1 MKSLDKINLDAI
13 TIAPFL
19 SSGYANT
26 KTLEEGIEKSY
37 DTTLK
42 LLDMMNMPEYKNIVY
57 KGATKYTTES
67 LNSNEAVDKI
77 IETEVMYRVII
88 DNPKVSLRN
97 IEALVIH
104 DKHTEDIFP
113 SSGIFETKL
122 NLIPGVINKNSNYVE
137 GIILAGYIPFED
149 DIKNLN
155 ATFKV
160 LFKYED
166 DNGESHTIIYSTK
179 K

>member
-1 MKSLDKINLDAI
+1 MKKILLIITLLFLLTGCTNELTKEEVLYNDYVTELKTATNYETNL
-13 TIAPFL
+13 PFD
-19 SSGYANT
+19 
-26 KTLEEGIEKSY
+26 LEIY
-37 DTTLK
+37 
-42 LLDMMNMPEYKNIVY
+42 
-57 KGATKYTTES
+57 
-67 LNSNEAVDKI
+67 VDKI

-113 SSGIFETKL
+113 SSGIFESKL
-122 NLIPGVINKNSNYVE
+122 SLIPGVINKSSNYVE

-149 DIKNLN
+149 ELKNLN
-155 ATFKV
+155 ASFKL

-166 DNGESHTIIYSTK
+166 DEGNINRVIYSTK

>member
-1 MKSLDKINLDAI
+1 MKKILGII
-13 TIAPFL
+13 TILFILTGCTTNLTIEEVNYNNYVTDLKKSTNYTSNLPF
-19 SSGYANT
+19 N
-26 KTLEEGIEKSY
+26 LEIY
-37 DTTLK
+37 
-42 LLDMMNMPEYKNIVY
+42 
-57 KGATKYTTES
+57 
-67 LNSNEAVDKI
+67 VDKI

-104 DKHTEDIFP
+104 DKHTEDVFP

-122 NLIPGVINKNSNYVE
+122 NLIPGVINKDSNYVE
-137 GIILAGYIPFED
+137 GIILAGYIPYEE

-155 ATFKV
+155 ANFKL

-166 DNGESHTIIYSTK
+166 DNGEKHTIIYSTK